1 MRPSPP
7 APASRDPA
15 GGGALVSVPAGA
27 PAGATAGVVVARRT
41 DAAGRAGARPGSRPP
56 GPDLSGADLAPAA
69 GGEAPP
75 LAAAPRRP
83 SVARRDEAP
92 IQLAGA
98 DWFVP
103 GALGGGRIGLLRAR
117 FLVIASFAII
127 VCSVVFS
134 GLFWATGAA
143 SRDAIVPIL
152 VLGALCGAFPFALR
166 AGVPLP
172 VLSGLFVI
180 LTQAGL
186 IASVMA
192 DRGLADPGVMWILAT
207 PLLAAFVGGAR
218 LAWASW
224 ASASAFVVAL
234 TAAERAGVLP
244 SYTMPGFDLITA
256 INAVGCALVVTGL
269 AVLYEGPVVRHFR
282 HLSRRL
288 ADVNGDLRAEL
299 AERERAQA
307 AAERDRARAEAASR
321 AKDVL
326 LANVSHEFRTPLT
339 AILGFADLLAEDV
352 APELLPYL
360 GSIDRGAH
368 RLLSTLDAVLGLAW
382 VESGC
387 EGVGDGPCDV
397 RDPAAAVVDGFR
409 PAAEARGLRLD
420 LVGGA
425 PPAAVSPDLVRRVT
439 HALVDNAIRFTEAG
453 AVTVALDADA
463 DRVWLAVSDTGAG
476 MTREFQ
482 ALACEPFR
490 QFSEGEA
497 RTHEGVGVGL
507 TMASRLADC
516 AGGTLRLASE
526 LGRGTTVTVSLPR
539 VDASAARPAPP
550 LAACEPG

>member
-1 MRPSPP
+1 MRPTLP
-7 APASRDPA
+7 ASASRDPA
-15 GGGALVSVPAGA
+15 GEGAPVRVPAGA
-27 PAGATAGVVVARRT
+27 PSSVAVVCRA
-41 DAAGRAGARPGSRPP
+41 DAAGRADARPGSRPP
-56 GPDLSGADLAPAA
+56 GPDRSGPGPSPAP
-69 GGEAPP
+69 GGATPP

-103 GALGGGRIGLLRAR
+103 AALGGGRVGLLRAR
-117 FLVIASFAII
+117 FLVIASFALVVI
-127 VCSVVFS
+127 SVVFS

-143 SRDAIVPIL
+143 SWDAIVPIL
-152 VLGALCGAFPFALR
+152 VLGALCGTFPFALR
-166 AGVPLP
+166 AGVPP
-172 VLSGLFVI
+172 AVLSVLFVL

-186 IASVMA
+186 IASVVA
-192 DRGLADPGVMWILAT
+192 DRGLADPGIMWILAT
-207 PLLAAFVGGAR
+207 PLLAAFAGGAR

-224 ASASAFVVAL
+224 GTASAFVVAL

-244 SYTMPGFDLITA
+244 AYTMPGFDLITA

-339 AILGFADLLAEDV
+339 AILGFVDLLAEEV
-352 APELLPYL
+352 PPELQPYL

-368 RLLSTLDAVLGLAW
+368 RLLATLDAVLGLAW

-387 EGVGDGPCDV
+387 EGIGDGPCDV
-397 RDPAAAVVDGFR
+397 REPVAAVLDVFR

-425 PPAAVSPDLVRRVT
+425 PLAAVSPELVRRVA

-453 AVTVALDADA
+453 AVTVTLDADA

-507 TMASRLADC
+507 TMASRLAER
-516 AGGTLRLASE
+516 AGGVLHLASE

-539 VDASAARPAPP
+539 VGAPAARPAAP
-550 LAACEPG
+550 LAACEAG